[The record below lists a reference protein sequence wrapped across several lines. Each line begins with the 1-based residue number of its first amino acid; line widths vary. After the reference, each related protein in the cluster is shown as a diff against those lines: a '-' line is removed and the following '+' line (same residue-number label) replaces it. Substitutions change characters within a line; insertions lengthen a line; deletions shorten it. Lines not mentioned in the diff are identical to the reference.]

1 MKKSL
6 ILLPLLAA
14 SFTYAQEKRVI
25 TGSVQD
31 ASTSKGLVGAS
42 IKIDAQSVSST
53 TQQKGIIES
62 VSVGTISTA
71 NGQFSLEI
79 PKDTQTV
86 TISFPGYE
94 AEILQLFPSQ
104 TEYVIKLQPVT
115 SSKKETNI
123 QEVVLTGYQKIEKRK
138 LTSAVNTVKM
148 ADIQQSGVASV
159 DKLLMGQVAG
169 VVVTPETGAPGSPAK
184 IRIRGTASLSGPQ
197 DPLWVIDGLPL
208 EGNDVPNFSDKEN
221 LDQLQNFSI
230 AGLNPNDIEDITIL
244 KDAAA
249 TAIYG
254 ARAANGV
261 ISITTKKGKKGA
273 MKVNFNADTF
283 VNLRPDF
290 SKLNLLNASEKVDLE
305 LMMAGRPELTYR
317 EDKGEVMRILN
328 ANNQLTAY
336 RNGGWGALDATTQS
350 QINALRANTTDWG
363 KLLYRTAINRQYG
376 VSLSGGND
384 VSDYYASFGY
394 FNEQGT
400 TIGTGFDRLNLTLKN
415 NFKVNNKLNVGI
427 SVFGTSSQ
435 KDSFVTDAD
444 ASINPV
450 NYSRNANPYLSP
462 FKADGSYNYDKD
474 IDGFDDRYVPFN
486 FMEERENTHYFL
498 KNKSLKAILDLEY
511 KLSKG
516 LKLTSQF
523 GVQYDVNDTEKYAGE
538 NTYFT
543 RKMKESTRY
552 YQNGGYKYFL
562 PDGAIKQN
570 WDNDFFQYNW
580 KLQALYSTKI
590 GNRHEIDLMAGSE
603 LRKTEDHTTITRA
616 FGYNPVTKRATSIVF
631 PSSNFASDKRFEAYR
646 EVAPIENAYASFY
659 ATGSYTLDKK
669 YTFFGS
675 ARYDGTNLFGVD
687 KKYRYLPIWAA
698 SASWLVSREDFMK
711 NLDFISNL
719 RLRASYGL
727 QGNIDRNTSPYFIG
741 EYSDTTIL
749 PGNKEDIIN
758 VISPPNGKLRWEK
771 TANTNLGLDLGLF
784 NNRINLTADVYYRK
798 GTDMISMKE
807 TPLETGFEYTMV
819 NWGSL
824 TNKGFEL
831 ALSTKN
837 IKSDHFQWNTTIN
850 FAHNKSEVLD
860 EQVRDNS
867 TLPSRVGLPVNAVF
881 ALKTAGI
888 DQYGNPLFWKGDE
901 KVSAAEF
908 FQLYDEWADFF
919 PGQLVNTKLTN
930 EQIRG
935 LFTYVGDRDPKFTG
949 GIINNFKYKNFDLS
963 ISAAFNLKQTVMRSP
978 SYRGMELD
986 RGRNYTTDIWQAGT
1000 TLPGITSPD
1009 INANPEGWM
1018 GNKWFAD
1025 NRANTYALLDLW
1037 AKEISYLRISSIRLG
1052 YTLPKQF
1059 SDAIGVSTLRLS
1071 VEGRN
1076 LFVFSNGYNGYFDPE
1091 TYGNIYAQPIQKS
1104 VTVGFNVSF

>member
-1 MKKSL
+1 M
-6 ILLPLLAA
+6 PLLVA
-14 SFTYAQEKRVI
+14 SFAYAQEKRQI
-25 TGSVQD
+25 TGSIQD
-31 ASTSKGLVGAS
+31 ATTSKGLVGAS
-42 IKIDAQSVSST
+42 VKIDAQSVSST
-53 TQQKGIIES
+53 TQQQGIIES
-62 VSVGTISTA
+62 ISVGTISVA
-71 NGQFSLEI
+71 NGRFSLEI
-79 PKDTQTV
+79 PMDTQSV

-94 AEILQLFPSQ
+94 SEILQLYAGQ
-104 TEYVIKLQPVT
+104 NDYIVKLQPVT
-115 SSKKETNI
+115 SAKKETNI

-138 LTSAVNTVKM
+138 LTSAINTVKM
-148 ADIQQSGVASV
+148 NDIQQSGVASV
-159 DKLLMGQVAG
+159 DKLLVGQVAG

-208 EGNDVPNFSDKEN
+208 EGNDVPNFSDKDN

-261 ISITTKKGKKGA
+261 ISITTKKGKKGS

-305 LMMAGRPELTYR
+305 LMLAGRSDLTYR
-317 EDKGEVMRILN
+317 DTKGEVMRILN
-328 ANNQLTAY
+328 GNNQLDNY
-336 RNGGWGALDATTQS
+336 RNGGWNALDGLTQS
-350 QINALRANTTDWG
+350 QINSLRNNNTDWG

-376 VSLSGGND
+376 VSLSGGTD
-384 VSDYYASFGY
+384 HSDYYASLGY

-400 TIGTGFDRLNLTLKN
+400 TIGTGFERFNLTLKN
-415 NFKVNNKLNVGI
+415 NYKVNDKLNVGI
-427 SVFGTSSQ
+427 SIFGTDS
-435 KDSFVTDAD
+435 KKNSFVTDAD

-450 NYSRNANPYLSP
+450 NYSRNANPYLTP
-462 FKADGSYNYDKD
+462 FTANGSYNYDKD
-474 IDGFDDRYVPFN
+474 IDGFDDRYIPFN
-486 FMEERENTHYFL
+486 FLEERENTSYEL

-511 KLSKG
+511 KLAKG
-516 LKLTSQF
+516 LKLTSQL
-523 GVQYDVNDTEKYAGE
+523 GIQYDINDTEKYASQD
-538 NTYFT
+538 TYFT
-543 RKMKESTRY
+543 RKLRESTRY
-552 YQNGGYKYFL
+552 YKDGGYKYFL
-562 PDGAIKQN
+562 PDGAVKQN
-570 WDNDFFQYNW
+570 WDNNFFQYNW
-580 KLQALYSTKI
+580 KLQALYSTKFA
-590 GNRHEIDLMAGSE
+590 NRHEIDLMAGSE
-603 LRKTEDHTTITRA
+603 IRRTTDNTTITRA
-616 FGYNPVTKRATSIVF
+616 FGYNPTTKRATPIVF
-631 PSSNFASDKRFEAYR
+631 PSADAASDKRFEAYR

-659 ATGSYTLDKK
+659 ATASYTLDKK

-698 SASWLVSREDFMK
+698 SASWLVSNEEFMK
-711 NLDFISNL
+711 NVNFISNL

-741 EYSDTTIL
+741 EYSDTSIL
-749 PGNKEDIIN
+749 GTKEDIIN

-771 TANTNLGLDLGLF
+771 TTNTNFGIDLGVLK
-784 NNRINLTADVYYRK
+784 NRINLTADVYHRK

-824 TNKGFEL
+824 TNKGFEV
-831 ALSTKN
+831 ALSTRN
-837 IKSDHFQWNTTIN
+837 IKNDHFSWNTTIN
-850 FAHNKSEVLD
+850 FAHNKSMVLD

-867 TLPSRVGLPVNAVF
+867 TLPSRVGLPVNAIF

-888 DQYGNPLFWKGDE
+888 DEHGNPLFWKGDQ
-901 KVSAAEF
+901 KVSAADF
-908 FQLYDEWADFF
+908 FQLYDEWADFY
-919 PGQLVNTKLTN
+919 PGQMVGTKLSN
-930 EQIRG
+930 AEIRN

-949 GIINNFKYKNFDLS
+949 GIINTFKYKNLDLTV
-963 ISAAFNLKQTVMRSP
+963 SAAFNLKQTVMKSP
-978 SYRGMELD
+978 SYRGMDLD
-986 RGRNYTTDIWQAGT
+986 RGRNYTQDIWQAGS

-1009 INANPEGWM
+1009 MYANPDGWM
-1018 GNKWFAD
+1018 ANKWFAD
-1025 NRANTYALLDLW
+1025 NRANTYALLDTW

-1059 SDAIGVSTLRLS
+1059 TDSLGVSTLRLS

-1076 LFVFSNGYNGYFDPE
+1076 LFVFSNGYDGYFDPE

-1104 VTVGFNVSF
+1104 VTVGFNLAF